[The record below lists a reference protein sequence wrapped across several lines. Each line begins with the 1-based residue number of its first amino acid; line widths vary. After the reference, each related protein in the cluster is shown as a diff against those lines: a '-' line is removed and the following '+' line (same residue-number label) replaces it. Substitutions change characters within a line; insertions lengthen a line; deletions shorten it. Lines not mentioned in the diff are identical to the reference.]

1 MATLTNICRYSIP
14 KTSPRLMLISFNS
27 PGSIHSVTTLPT
39 SFSLLKHSVCFTQ
52 NNYNALQ
59 VIQSATFATSIGRT
73 QESSKGAQDKEL
85 NPAHIASDKNV
96 DAFSKHEKAAKS
108 ESFHFQKKNKEG
120 EDSPK
125 ELIPVSDDA
134 HSQGM
139 IFFRSNSIKYLFL
152 FVLRSYMISF
162 KFYVPD
168 YLLPHPI
175 WSEEEVK
182 SVEIKHTEP
191 RGISD
196 RLAYI
201 AVQIMRKTFDLA
213 SGYTIGKHFQTLDE
227 RSVLVRCIFLET
239 VAGMVELML

>member
-1 MATLTNICRYSIP
+1 
-14 KTSPRLMLISFNS
+14 
-27 PGSIHSVTTLPT
+27 
-39 SFSLLKHSVCFTQ
+39 
-52 NNYNALQ
+52 
-59 VIQSATFATSIGRT
+59 
-73 QESSKGAQDKEL
+73 
-85 NPAHIASDKNV
+85 
-96 DAFSKHEKAAKS
+96 
-108 ESFHFQKKNKEG
+108 
-120 EDSPK
+120 
-125 ELIPVSDDA
+125 
-134 HSQGM
+134 
-139 IFFRSNSIKYLFL
+139 
-152 FVLRSYMISF
+152 MISF

-239 VAGMVELML
+239 VAGMAKLML

>member
-1 MATLTNICRYSIP
+1 MSRSFI
-14 KTSPRLMLISFNS
+14 IS
-27 PGSIHSVTTLPT
+27 
-39 SFSLLKHSVCFTQ
+39 C
-52 NNYNALQ
+52 
-59 VIQSATFATSIGRT
+59 
-73 QESSKGAQDKEL
+73 
-85 NPAHIASDKNV
+85 
-96 DAFSKHEKAAKS
+96 
-108 ESFHFQKKNKEG
+108 
-120 EDSPK
+120 
-125 ELIPVSDDA
+125 
-134 HSQGM
+134 
-139 IFFRSNSIKYLFL
+139 
-152 FVLRSYMISF
+152 

-239 VAGMVELML
+239 VAGMVELMQSNPILQTTLQLTIY